1 MKRKNVMLLKKAA
14 LCFLMLSLM
23 LGGCGGSAKNSA
35 SESRDYSA
43 ENSFQGEPSAAY
55 EADEDMEEEY
65 TEEEYTE
72 GYDPDDSALAMGD
85 YSQTA
90 ASAASKDTG
99 GTAAP
104 ENGGEGSTE
113 LPSSNRKIVYTGNIS
128 LQTLEYD
135 KSSQSIHDKINKYG
149 GFVENEDTF
158 NEDPYWYYKNRTGA
172 AANRTKRNLNIT
184 ARIPAEKFN
193 AFMKD
198 LEEDGQVINT
208 SVNARNISVQY
219 ATHDASRKALEIEQ
233 GRLLEMMEKAE
244 TVEEMIAV
252 EERLTEVERELNDE
266 KTQLSAMD
274 RDVGFS
280 TIYISLQEVFEYSE
294 TVVEVSYGEQLKRAF
309 GRACEGFV
317 TFWKD
322 LILFIVETFPFLIM
336 LGVIIT
342 VIVKLIR
349 RGRRRR
355 LEKRVRMEEQRR
367 AAMKAGAGLTADSGL
382 TGDAGPKAGREPE
395 AGGGLKA
402 GREPEAD
409 GGPAADGS
417 SKADVKR
424 T

>member
-193 AFMKD
+193 AFMKP
-198 LEEDGQVINT
+198 
-208 SVNARNISVQY
+208 
-219 ATHDASRKALEIEQ
+219 
-233 GRLLEMMEKAE
+233 
-244 TVEEMIAV
+244 
-252 EERLTEVERELNDE
+252 
-266 KTQLSAMD
+266 AM
-274 RDVGFS
+274 
-280 TIYISLQEVFEYSE
+280 
-294 TVVEVSYGEQLKRAF
+294 
-309 GRACEGFV
+309 
-317 TFWKD
+317 
-322 LILFIVETFPFLIM
+322 P
-336 LGVIIT
+336 
-342 VIVKLIR
+342 VK
-349 RGRRRR
+349 G
-355 LEKRVRMEEQRR
+355 
-367 AAMKAGAGLTADSGL
+367 
-382 TGDAGPKAGREPE
+382 
-395 AGGGLKA
+395 
-402 GREPEAD
+402 
-409 GGPAADGS
+409 
-417 SKADVKR
+417 
-424 T
+424 

>member
-1 MKRKNVMLLKKAA
+1 MLVHTTVYTICNGAGRNPSYFAVNRQLTTARCPGVQLQKREDRRDIKDEEKECNAFEKGCTLFSDAESDARRLWR
-14 LCFLMLSLM
+14 LCKEQRFRVAGLFRGEQLP
-23 LGGCGGSAKNSA
+23 GRTVGCV
-35 SESRDYSA
+35 
-43 ENSFQGEPSAAY
+43 
-55 EADEDMEEEY
+55 
-65 TEEEYTE
+65 
-72 GYDPDDSALAMGD
+72 
-85 YSQTA
+85 
-90 ASAASKDTG
+90 
-99 GTAAP
+99 

-135 KSSQSIHDKINKYG
+135 KSAQSIHDKINKYG

-367 AAMKAGAGLTADSGL
+367 AAMQAGAGLTADSGL
-382 TGDAGPKAGREPE
+382 TGDAGSKAGREPE

>member
-1 MKRKNVMLLKKAA
+1 MLLKKAA

-158 NEDPYWYYKNRTGA
+158 NEDPYWYYKNRT
-172 AANRTKRNLNIT
+172 
-184 ARIPAEKFN
+184 
-193 AFMKD
+193 
-198 LEEDGQVINT
+198 
-208 SVNARNISVQY
+208 
-219 ATHDASRKALEIEQ
+219 
-233 GRLLEMMEKAE
+233 
-244 TVEEMIAV
+244 
-252 EERLTEVERELNDE
+252 
-266 KTQLSAMD
+266 
-274 RDVGFS
+274 
-280 TIYISLQEVFEYSE
+280 
-294 TVVEVSYGEQLKRAF
+294 
-309 GRACEGFV
+309 
-317 TFWKD
+317 
-322 LILFIVETFPFLIM
+322 
-336 LGVIIT
+336 
-342 VIVKLIR
+342 
-349 RGRRRR
+349 
-355 LEKRVRMEEQRR
+355 
-367 AAMKAGAGLTADSGL
+367 
-382 TGDAGPKAGREPE
+382 
-395 AGGGLKA
+395 
-402 GREPEAD
+402 
-409 GGPAADGS
+409 
-417 SKADVKR
+417 
-424 T
+424 

>member
-23 LGGCGGSAKNSA
+23 LGGCGGSAKNST
-35 SESRDYSA
+35 SEARDYSM
-43 ENSFQGEPSAAY
+43 ESSPQNEPAAVY
-55 EADEDMEEEY
+55 EAEEY

-280 TIYISLQEVFEYSE
+280 TIYISLQEVFEYSD

-355 LEKRVRMEEQRR
+355 LEKRARMEEQRR
-367 AAMKAGAGLTADSGL
+367 AAMQAGA
-382 TGDAGPKAGREPE
+382 
-395 AGGGLKA
+395 
-402 GREPEAD
+402 
-409 GGPAADGS
+409 GPAADS
-417 SKADVKR
+417 SLTAGVGPKADRGPEAGADPEAGKGPEAGSGPDR
-424 T
+424 R

>member
-1 MKRKNVMLLKKAA
+1 MKKYMVMKKAA

-23 LGGCGGSAKNSA
+23 LSGCGGAAKNAA
-35 SESRDYSA
+35 SESRDYSMA
-43 ENSFQGEPSAAY
+43 EGPSAVY
-55 EADEDMEEEY
+55 EADEAGEEAYEEDY
-65 TEEEYTE
+65 AFDETE
-72 GYDPDDSALAMGD
+72 SAMGD
-85 YSQTA
+85 YPQSV
-90 ASAASKDTG
+90 ASAALKDTAGTG
-99 GTAAP
+99 GTD
-104 ENGGEGSTE
+104 NGGEESSD
-113 LPSSNRKIVYTGNIS
+113 PSSSNRKIVYTGNVS

-149 GFVENEDTF
+149 GFVESEDTY

-219 ATHDASRKALEIEQ
+219 ATHEASRKALEIEQ

-252 EERLTEVERELNDE
+252 EQRLTEVERELNDE

-294 TVVEVSYGEQLKRAF
+294 TVVEVSYGEQLRRAF

-317 TFWKD
+317 SFWKE

-342 VIVKLIR
+342 LIVRLIR

-355 LEKRVRMEEQRR
+355 LEKRARMEEQRR
-367 AAMKAGAGLTADSGL
+367 AAMQAGAG
-382 TGDAGPKAGREPE
+382 
-395 AGGGLKA
+395 
-402 GREPEAD
+402 
-409 GGPAADGS
+409 PAAENQAAAGLDTAGKNDNAGKNDS
-417 SKADVKR
+417 AGKK
-424 T
+424 

>member
-1 MKRKNVMLLKKAA
+1 
-14 LCFLMLSLM
+14 
-23 LGGCGGSAKNSA
+23 
-35 SESRDYSA
+35 
-43 ENSFQGEPSAAY
+43 
-55 EADEDMEEEY
+55 
-65 TEEEYTE
+65 
-72 GYDPDDSALAMGD
+72 
-85 YSQTA
+85 
-90 ASAASKDTG
+90 
-99 GTAAP
+99 
-104 ENGGEGSTE
+104 
-113 LPSSNRKIVYTGNIS
+113 
-128 LQTLEYD
+128 
-135 KSSQSIHDKINKYG
+135 
-149 GFVENEDTF
+149 
-158 NEDPYWYYKNRTGA
+158 
-172 AANRTKRNLNIT
+172 
-184 ARIPAEKFN
+184 
-193 AFMKD
+193 
-198 LEEDGQVINT
+198 
-208 SVNARNISVQY
+208 
-219 ATHDASRKALEIEQ
+219 
-233 GRLLEMMEKAE
+233 MMEKAE

-367 AAMKAGAGLTADSGL
+367 AAMQAGAGLTADSGL

>member
-1 MKRKNVMLLKKAA
+1 MLLKKAA

-367 AAMKAGAGLTADSGL
+367 AAMQAGAGLTADSGL
-382 TGDAGPKAGREPE
+382 TGEAGPKAGREPE